1 MTNTPGRAWFE
12 RQLAYLVAMNVD
24 GLVGQYHDDANLLF
38 DIKGQIQG
46 RDAIREFFVEHLAW
60 LGRVELKSIDAFTET
75 GNSCFAEVRLL
86 TAAGEGRVVDTF
98 VLREDKARLHF
109 NGVVSFTP
117 FARQDQERPMSNA
130 ATIQR
135 MYEYYGQGK
144 LEAAQGEIFAND
156 VRWHLPGHHP
166 LAGTKQGLVELI
178 AYFAELRRLGVK
190 LDPIKIADLDDALV
204 GDVHREH
211 GESSGAKLDTVNI
224 AHYKMKDGRIYEVQL
239 FLNNQYGADNFYSAV
254 CQLKGI
260 PGRFA
265 NQ

>member
-1 MTNTPGRAWFE
+1 MTSTPGRAWFE
-12 RQLAYLVAMNVD
+12 RQLAYLTAKNVD
-24 GLVGQYHDDANLLF
+24 GLVAQYHDDANLLF
-38 DIKGQIQG
+38 DIKGQIKG
-46 RDAIREFFVEHLAW
+46 RDAIREFFVEHLEW

-86 TAAGEGRVVDTF
+86 TTAGEGRVVDTF
-98 VLREDKARLHF
+98 VLQGDKVRLHF
-109 NGVVSFTP
+109 NGLVSFISITQ
-117 FARQDQERPMSNA
+117 QDQERPMSNA

-135 MYEYYGQGK
+135 MYEYYSQGK
-144 LEAAQGEIFAND
+144 LEAAEGEIFAND
-156 VRWHLPGHHP
+156 IRWHLPGHHP
-166 LAGTKQGLVELI
+166 LAGTKQGLAELM

-211 GESSGAKLDTVNI
+211 GEHNGAKLDTVNI
-224 AHYKMKDGRIYEVQL
+224 AHYKMKDGRINEVQL